1 MLILEH
7 DPRIRGKFALNHFS
21 GRGEILGQLPWST
34 GEEHGRMWS
43 DTDSNALYW
52 WLEREWGVT
61 GRGNIDSALD
71 VHASLHAFN
80 EVQDY
85 LSGLSWDG
93 VERLDTLFIDYLGAE
108 DSEYTR
114 AVTRKAFTA
123 AVARAMD
130 PGCKY
135 DQMLILCGPQ
145 GVGKSTILSLMA
157 NGWFTDNLTTFE
169 GKEASELLQGVWI
182 VEVAELDAFR
192 RSDVARIKQFLSLT
206 ADRYRAAYGRNVREL
221 PRRCVFFGT
230 CNATDFL
237 QDMTGN
243 RRFWPVDVGREKWNE
258 EKQERLLANRDQIW
272 AEARVR
278 YMLGEPLYLSS
289 KLATLA
295 TEKQEAHREIYAQEG
310 LIEEFVERKV
320 PTDWNKFEIDRRR
333 DYWSGLYKTA
343 EGLELTDRGAVC
355 AMEIWCELF
364 GKSVSDIKRSDSR
377 EINQVLANL
386 KGWTRSEKPIRF
398 GPYSLQRGFVRKG

>member
-1 MLILEH
+1 
-7 DPRIRGKFALNHFS
+7 
-21 GRGEILGQLPWST
+21 
-34 GEEHGRMWS
+34 MWS

-80 EVQDY
+80 EVEDY
-85 LSGLSWDG
+85 IRGLAWDG
-93 VERLDTLFIDYLGAE
+93 RERLDTLFIDYLGAE

-114 AVTRKAFTA
+114 AVTRKAFVA
-123 AVARAMD
+123 AVARALD
-130 PGCKY
+130 QGCKY

-145 GVGKSTILSLMA
+145 GVGKSTILNVMSK
-157 NGWFTDNLTTFE
+157 GWFTDNLTTFE

-230 CNATDFL
+230 CNSYDFL
-237 QDMTGN
+237 QDATGN
-243 RRFWPVDVGREKWNE
+243 RRFWPVDVGREKWDE
-258 EKQERLLANRDQIW
+258 EKQARLLANRDQIW

-278 YMLGEPLYLSS
+278 YILGEPR
-289 KLATLA
+289 
-295 TEKQEAHREIYAQEG
+295 Q
-310 LIEEFVERKV
+310 
-320 PTDWNKFEIDRRR
+320 PCCRRAAI
-333 DYWSGLYKTA
+333 TA
-343 EGLELTDRGAVC
+343 L
-355 AMEIWCELF
+355 
-364 GKSVSDIKRSDSR
+364 
-377 EINQVLANL
+377 
-386 KGWTRSEKPIRF
+386 
-398 GPYSLQRGFVRKG
+398 